1 MRGASAL
8 DHLLAEFPDAD
19 LRVQVVWEPVL
30 RSDIAAPMSRTLR
43 LLDDGRTAQY
53 WDPERTVSADILR
66 AVNGDP
72 PRYGLDDALPPDF
85 IVWDVVA
92 VFPRS
97 DRWDTDLPTP
107 AYYGGPVVDVVDAAR
122 KAIAA
127 ELVAPAAATRRGD
140 DPRRAARPR
149 VLPTSAGRSHVP

>member
-8 DHLLAEFPDAD
+8 DQLLAEFPDAD

-30 RSDIAAPMSRTLR
+30 KTDIAAPMSRILH
-43 LLDDGRTAQY
+43 LVDDDRAAQY

-72 PRYGLDDALPPDF
+72 ARYGLEEALPPDF

-97 DRWDTDLPTP
+97 DRWETDLPTP

-122 KAIAA
+122 KAIEA
-127 ELVAPAAATRRGD
+127 ELAALGAATR
-140 DPRRAARPR
+140 
-149 VLPTSAGRSHVP
+149 